1 MSMRKQQI
9 IKLRSWELIFPH
21 NITKFKIYPIKQVI
35 TAQRMLKPCLV
46 NNDLVTQMP
55 NLV

>member
-1 MSMRKQQI
+1 MRKQQI

-55 NLV
+55 NLA